1 MVATDMYEVSHTVI
15 FMTTTHLD
23 HINHS
28 NGFAT
33 RWTTWENE
41 GLPNNLAARLR
52 AIGTYSES
60 AVALLIE
67 LTDELEANLTKWS
80 PAGAVDRFICSTDD
94 WTERLNRWACVR
106 ALECLDRL
114 PCSPLPRPQW
124 CPPEPNLRRRT
135 FTDVEIGLVRHCSL
149 GAATRAGAV
158 GALDAGAASG
168 ELHGLT
174 PTEVRR
180 DDRGA
185 PTHLEGKGTV
195 RDVPFGYPTAAAR
208 TLEIPAWAG
217 TAFATLV
224 AHTEPTELLL
234 YSGNSNENP
243 KIQSSILMGV
253 KKVLTQAGLGDDPT
267 VKPISIR
274 NTAARRVYESGGIEA
289 AARFLGHDD
298 WMSVAKEIGIRK
310 HLSARKR

>member
-1 MVATDMYEVSHTVI
+1 MLATDRYQGGRTVI
-15 FMTTTHLD
+15 TMTTTHLD
-23 HINHS
+23 HIHHS
-28 NGFAT
+28 DGFAT

-52 AIGTYSES
+52 AIGTYSVS
-60 AVALLIE
+60 AVSLLIE
-67 LTDELEANLTKWS
+67 LTDELEGNMAKRS
-80 PAGAVDRFICSTDD
+80 AAGAVDRFISSTDD

-124 CPPEPNLRRRT
+124 CPPQPNLRRRT

-174 PTEVRR
+174 PSEVRR
-180 DDRGA
+180 DDHGT

-195 RDVPFGYPTAAAR
+195 RDVNHGYPIAAPR
-208 TLEIPAWAG
+208 TMEIPAWACS
-217 TAFATLV
+217 AFATLV
-224 AHTEPTELLL
+224 AHSKPTELLL
-234 YSGNSNENP
+234 YNGNSNENL

-267 VKPISIR
+267 AKPLSIR

-310 HLSARKR
+310 HLTARKR